1 MVSVKGNWT
10 IAVIVLMAAAAAVLS
25 TSVGLRQSLG
35 LFMEPMVRGTG
46 ISVSGFGLAMAIQN
60 LAWGI
65 GQPFMGGLADRY
77 GGRGVILVA
86 ALFYA
91 IGLVLMGTAGISG
104 LMIGGGLLIGL
115 ATAGTSFGVIVG
127 EVSRG
132 VSPEIRQTVVSIV
145 AAAGSI
151 GTFVLA
157 PVAQEMIEGIG
168 WKAGLFIFAG
178 LALAISMMAMPLK
191 VNGGKTG
198 AAARSEANAGKAIRE
213 AMSHPGFLA
222 MTAAFF
228 ACGFQ
233 LIFVATHLPNYIS
246 ICGLPPSVGAQSLA
260 LIGGC
265 NAVGTL
271 VIGKL
276 GQRYGNKLM
285 LAIVYMGRTTAIVA
299 YVMLPVSVESTL
311 IFAATMG
318 FFWLSVVP
326 LVSGLISGM
335 FGLANFGVL
344 FGVMFLSHQVGS
356 FLGAWLGGLTFDMS
370 GSYFIAWMSLVV
382 IGALAAIVQLSMD
395 DRPRPK
401 LQPATG

>member
-1 MVSVKGNWT
+1 MASIKGNWT
-10 IAVIVLMAAAAAVLS
+10 LAVIILISAAAAVLS

-35 LFMEPMVRGTG
+35 LFMEPMVRGAG
-46 ISVSGFGLAMAIQN
+46 ISVSAFGLAMAIQN

-77 GGRGVILVA
+77 GGRVVILVA

-91 IGLVLMGTAGISG
+91 IGLVLMGVGGIAG
-104 LMIGGGLLIGL
+104 LMVGGGILIGL
-115 ATAGTSFGVIVG
+115 ATAGTSYGVLVG

-151 GTFVLA
+151 GTFILA
-157 PVAQEMIEGIG
+157 PVTQEMIEGIG
-168 WKAGLFIFAG
+168 WETALFIFAG
-178 LALAISMMAMPLK
+178 LALAISTMAMPLK
-191 VNGGKTG
+191 VNGGKPGTT
-198 AAARSEANAGKAIRE
+198 ARAEANAGKAIRA
-213 AMSHPGFLA
+213 AMSHPGYLA
-222 MTAAFF
+222 MTVAFF

-246 ICGLPPSVGAQSLA
+246 LCGLPPSVGAQSLA
-260 LIGGC
+260 LIGIC

-311 IFAATMG
+311 IFAAAMG

-356 FLGAWLGGLTFDMS
+356 FLGAWLGGLTFEMS
-370 GSYFIAWMSLVV
+370 GSYFIAWMSLIAV
-382 IGALAAIVQLSMD
+382 GALAAIVQLSMD
-395 DRPRPK
+395 DRPRPG
-401 LQPATG
+401 LQPAAG

>member
-1 MVSVKGNWT
+1 MASVKGNWT

-46 ISVSGFGLAMAIQN
+46 ISVSAFGLAMAIQN

-77 GGRGVILVA
+77 GGRGVIVVA
-86 ALFYA
+86 AFLYA
-91 IGLVLMGTAGISG
+91 IGLVLMGAGGIAG
-104 LMIGGGLLIGL
+104 LLIGGGLLIGL

-151 GTFVLA
+151 GTFILA

-168 WKAGLFIFAG
+168 WETGLCIFAG
-178 LALAISMMAMPLK
+178 LALAIAMMAMPLK
-191 VNGGKTG
+191 VNGGKAG
-198 AAARSEANAGKAIRE
+198 AAVRSEANAGKAIRE

-222 MTAAFF
+222 MTVAFF

-260 LIGGC
+260 LIGIC

-271 VIGKL
+271 IIGKL

-356 FLGAWLGGLTFDMS
+356 FLGAWLGGLTFEMS
-370 GSYFIAWMSLVV
+370 GSYFIAWLSLIA

-395 DRPRPK
+395 DRPRPG
-401 LQPATG
+401 LQPAAG